1 MRVAFLTAVF
11 VVGCGTLFSG
21 FKEYC
26 EDLVDCIDGNEED
39 EQACMVSIDN
49 NRRIA
54 RVYGCEADY
63 MDYMACMKE
72 DADCESYGRYDYWS
86 AEGDCQDDYEDYV
99 DCLADESDLIE
110 EDTGF

>member
-26 EDLVDCIDGNEED
+26 EDLVDCIDGNDDD

-63 MDYMACMKE
+63 TDYMECMKE

-86 AEGDCQDDYEDYV
+86 AEGDCEDDYEDYV
-99 DCLADESDLIE
+99 DCLSDESDILG